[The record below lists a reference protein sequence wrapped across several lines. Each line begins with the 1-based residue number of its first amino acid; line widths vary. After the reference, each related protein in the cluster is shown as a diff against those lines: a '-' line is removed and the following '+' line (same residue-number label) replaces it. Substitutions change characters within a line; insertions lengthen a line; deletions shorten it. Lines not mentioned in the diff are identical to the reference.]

1 MARDP
6 VRARGKLYEWN
17 RVVENNAEE
26 FPDPKLPTY
35 EGLSEFVEGDYVQRH
50 VSVPEAGI
58 DYVQHLVNG
67 FEVDPATVQ
76 VLT

>member
-6 VRARGKLYEWN
+6 VRARGRLYEWD

-35 EGLSEFVEGDYVQRH
+35 EGLDPLVEGEYVTRH

-58 DYVQHLVNG
+58 DYEQHLIDG